1 VPAASWSPWSSLRS
15 FITALLFVKSSRR
28 IRHFLA
34 KAGSVQENKDYEGKV
49 RNLRRMQHFIWRQPL
64 IDGEISS

>member
-1 VPAASWSPWSSLRS
+1 
-15 FITALLFVKSSRR
+15 VKSNRR

-49 RNLRRMQHFIWRQPL
+49 RNMRRMQHFIWRQPL